1 MWMIMSFVHIL
12 GALSVGFYLLLP
24 FIVSK
29 MSSLSLP
36 AQEGSAASIRSF
48 NVFAQIGLLVQ
59 FLTGGYLM
67 TKGDY
72 SAVWMTVVVVL
83 LVALFAISGMMS
95 KPLKLAIANIKEK
108 KDISAHLGK
117 LRTMSALLAVCLLV
131 MVFFMVYTDII

>member
-1 MWMIMSFVHIL
+1 MPMIMNFVHIL

-36 AQEGSAASIRSF
+36 AQEGSATSIRNF
-48 NVFAQIGLLVQ
+48 NLFAQIGLLIQ
-59 FLTGGYLM
+59 FITGGYLM
-67 TKGDY
+67 TQGEY
-72 SAVWMTVVVVL
+72 SVAWMTVVVVL
-83 LVALFAISGMMS
+83 IVALFAISGMMS

-117 LRTMSALLAVCLLV
+117 LRTMSALLAVCLLA
-131 MVFFMVYTDII
+131 MVFFMVYRDII

>member
-72 SAVWMTVVVVL
+72 SIAWMTVVIVL